1 MTRKVQARRDRL
13 LDAIRAI
20 GDHWSVAKVNEKAVV
35 PKVDAAARERLA
47 RALDR
52 EGVVAAM
59 LIGSQA
65 RGNPGPLSDVDIA
78 YWHDPGL
85 SSDESWDLRLALIGG
100 AEEALKTSEVD
111 MVPLNDAPPLMQQR
125 AISGAI
131 RLVERDR
138 DERVRLETRAIIDY
152 LDTQPLRD
160 TLQEGMRRRIEEGRF
175 GRR

>member
-1 MTRKVQARRDRL
+1 MVKL
-13 LDAIRAI
+13 
-20 GDHWSVAKVNEKAVV
+20 NEKAEVPVV
-35 PKVDAAARERLA
+35 DDAARERLA
-47 RALDR
+47 RAFDR

-78 YWHDPGL
+78 YWYEPGL
-85 SSDESWDLRLALIGG
+85 DRDARWQLRLDLIGA
-100 AEEALKTSEVD
+100 AEETLRTPEVD
-111 MVPLNDAPPLMQQR
+111 LVPLNEAPPLMQQR
-125 AISGAI
+125 SIRDAV

-160 TLQEGMRRRIEEGRF
+160 ALRHRLKRLFEEDRF
-175 GRR
+175 GRP

>member
-1 MTRKVQARRDRL
+1 MRRGHS
-13 LDAIRAI
+13 LDAMRPI
-20 GDHWSVAKVNEKAVV
+20 GDDAGMVKLDERASVPEI
-35 PKVDAAARERLA
+35 DAAARERLA
-47 RALDR
+47 KALDR

-85 SSDESWDLRLALIGG
+85 DREARWKLRLALLGA
-100 AEEALKTSEVD
+100 AEEAARTSQID
-111 MVPLNDAPPLMQQR
+111 MVPLNEVPPLMQQR
-125 AISGAI
+125 SI
-131 RLVERDR
+131 RDPILLVERDH
-138 DERVRLETRAIIDY
+138 DERIRLETRAILNY

-160 TLQEGMRRRIEEGRF
+160 AVREGIQRRVKEGRF

>member
-1 MTRKVQARRDRL
+1 MQG
-13 LDAIRAI
+13 I
-20 GDHWSVAKVNEKAVV
+20 GDHGCVVKLNEKAEVPVV
-35 PKVDAAARERLA
+35 DDVARERLG
-47 RALDR
+47 RAFDR

-65 RGNPGPLSDVDIA
+65 RGNPGPLSDIDIA
-78 YWHDPGL
+78 YWYEPGL
-85 SSDESWDLRLALIGG
+85 DRRARWQLRLDLIGA
-100 AEEALKTSEVD
+100 AEETLRTPEVD
-111 MVPLNDAPPLMQQR
+111 LVPLNEAPPLMQQR
-125 AISGAI
+125 SIRDGM

-160 TLQEGMRRRIEEGRF
+160 EMARGLRHRIEEGRF